1 MPFFATRRQFV
12 LVTKHH
18 ILGRQGHLGLI
29 MTSFEPSIRCSW
41 PISESQRPEN
51 CEEILMSMPAGFG
64 FQRFG
69 RDLPPGTGVQLPL
82 DMATCTIQSRQSSC
96 TWLTRFTVA
105 DRTCVATVDTTGIP
119 AVESWF
125 HLWEQMIALEGM
137 CARNG
142 MVGTSFAIGKCLPNL
157 FHHHG

>member
-1 MPFFATRRQFV
+1 
-12 LVTKHH
+12 
-18 ILGRQGHLGLI
+18 
-29 MTSFEPSIRCSW
+29 
-41 PISESQRPEN
+41 
-51 CEEILMSMPAGFG
+51 MSMPADFS

-82 DMATCTIQSRQSSC
+82 EIATCTTQSQRFSC
-96 TWLTRFTVA
+96 TWLTPFDVA

-137 CARNG
+137 CTRNG
-142 MVGTSFAIGKCLPNL
+142 MVGTSFAIGKSSHKL
-157 FHHHG
+157 FHHQV